1 VHLSAET
8 ILQSLLYDIGLEK
21 TSPDIASTDFD
32 ISQIREFVNQAGEDI
47 AKRAEWSGLYTSD
60 TIAGAVS
67 SHTLPS
73 DFQEMGE
80 KGSIYL
86 NKTEGTF
93 TPLRPIVDP
102 AMWDF
107 AVQHP
112 SSQFYYMIRGGA
124 VAFSDALDADGAKMT
139 YVSKNWVTGDK
150 SAVTA
155 NADTFLLPERLIRLG
170 ALWRWLREKGQPYDD
185 HMAEF
190 EADLVQE
197 VKANR
202 GQG

>member
-1 VHLSAET
+1 MSAET

-21 TSPDIASTDFD
+21 TSPQISSSDYDL
-32 ISQIREFVNQAGEDI
+32 SQIREFMNQAGEDI
-47 AKRAEWSGLYTSD
+47 AKRAEWSGLYKSD
-60 TIAGAVS
+60 TVSGSVS
-67 SHTLPS
+67 SHTLPT

-86 NKTEGTF
+86 NKTEGTY
-93 TPLRPIVDP
+93 TPVRAIVDP
-102 AMWDF
+102 GMWDF

-112 SSQFYYMIRGGA
+112 SSQIYYMIRGGS
-124 VAFSDALDADGAKMT
+124 VQFSDTLDADGAKMT
-139 YVSKNWVTGDK
+139 YVSKNWVVGDK

-155 NADTFLLPERLIRLG
+155 NSDTFHIPERLIRLG
-170 ALWRWLREKGQPYDD
+170 ALWRWFREKGQPFDD
-185 HMAEF
+185 HVAEF